1 MSGPGNDTDRD
12 TERGTDPP
20 VVVGTDPE
28 QPEWRDPDPGW
39 TPDPGQADEW
49 RRLAAEIGR
58 ERRPP
63 REQVYPY
70 LLIRAVVGDRGER
83 PTWPPTPCWESP
95 DILLI
100 DASYTGPFDPA
111 RLVTSP
117 TAGRSYRV
125 FVRIWNL
132 GLFPAYG
139 VHVKAWAVNPGFFGA
154 FNQNDPYYQQHLI
167 GGRWVEL
174 SDRTRP
180 DCTALVELDQP
191 WKIDP
196 SEVGHHC
203 MLAEVS
209 CPLDPSG
216 GLLLS
221 NPDRHIGQRNLEILT
236 GSTSPMMLVGTLG
249 GLVPE
254 GFTLELMHAGPEM
267 LGTVLALTGGKLEGR
282 EEITLPAWEEL
293 RVGVRT
299 KTMGRHL
306 LTAFTSDKRSVVV
319 PTDRPVELGGGRVL
333 ERPGGVRRFL
343 DQIGPKGWDRLGA
356 TVTERPLEVALAQ
369 GLGRLVDASGD
380 ASARELAERLGG
392 REGALHPLRF
402 VLTDPTGGL
411 VGGYTVILG

>member
-1 MSGPGNDTDRD
+1 MSNHDHDRD
-12 TERGTDPP
+12 PDRGTDPA
-20 VVVGTDPE
+20 VVVGTDKE

-39 TPDPGQADEW
+39 QPDPDQAQEW
-49 RRLAAEIGR
+49 RGLAAEIGR

-70 LLIRAVVGDRGER
+70 LLIRAVVGDRGVR

-100 DASYTGPFDPA
+100 DAAYTGPFDPS

-139 VHVKAWAVNPGFFGA
+139 VHLKAWAVNPGFFGA

-180 DCTALVELDQP
+180 DCTAVVELDQP

-196 SEVGHHC
+196 SEIGHHC

-209 CPLDPSG
+209 CPLDQSG

-221 NPDRHIGQRNLEILT
+221 NADRHVGQRNLEILT

-267 LGTVLALTGGKLEGR
+267 LGTLQGLTGGRLEDR
-282 EEITLPAWEEL
+282 EEITLAALDEL
-293 RVGVRT
+293 RVGVLT
-299 KTMGRHL
+299 TTGRHL
-306 LTAFTSDKRSVVV
+306 LTAFTSDKGSVVV
-319 PTDRPVELGGGRVL
+319 PTDHLVELAGERVL

-343 DQIGPKGWDRLGA
+343 DEIGPKGWDRIGA
-356 TVTERPLEVALAQ
+356 MVTERPLDRALPE
-369 GLGRLVDASGD
+369 GLGRLVDASGEV
-380 ASARELAERLGG
+380 SAGELGERLGG
-392 REGALHPLRF
+392 GEGALHPIRF
-402 VLTDPTGGL
+402 VLMDPAGGL
-411 VGGYTVILG
+411 VGGYTVVVG